1 MENGRNMVRS
11 EEEALNFDQYSI
23 EELKQLLG
31 IERLMYEVFA
41 ASVVIADQ
49 RKQRGNE
56 VNCFNT
62 RSLCERKIEK
72 ICESA
77 EELGIPLFDTLFSE
91 QVVVELLERVSE
103 ENALFEANQRKSEIT
118 KFTMGSFLEQFPDV
132 KVGPLLGF
140 GVMNCASKVMLLSH
154 CGESCEGLE
163 DALREVPTDKFFG
176 EEAMKKIVS
185 NPFLSPE
192 SQALFLVYVMGH
204 YKGGCTTGKQ
214 QPLRSAAQYLYFQD
228 SKYMDAIQER
238 DLCTFAKSDLDV
250 ILENDLL
257 IPPSEE
263 KLSYLRLLFASD
275 PCTPMTAHSSS
286 SKASVTE
293 QESPKIYGKFTIQ
306 K

>member
-1 MENGRNMVRS
+1 METGKKMARS
-11 EEEALNFDQYSI
+11 EEESLNFDQYSI

-49 RKQRGNE
+49 RNQRGNE
-56 VNCFNT
+56 VHCFNT

-77 EELGIPLFDTLFSE
+77 KKLRIPLFDTLFSE

-118 KFTMGSFLEQFPDV
+118 KFTIGSFLEQFPNV

-154 CGESCEGLE
+154 CGESCEGLK
-163 DALREVPTDKFFG
+163 DALREIPTDKFFN
-176 EEAMKKIVS
+176 EEAMKKIIE

-204 YKGGCTTGKQ
+204 YKSGCKAGKQ

-263 KLSYLRLLFASD
+263 KLSYLKPLFNGDSYSS
-275 PCTPMTAHSSS
+275 MTVSSGEQKNSSS
-286 SKASVTE
+286 D
-293 QESPKIYGKFTIQ
+293 QESPKVYGKFTIQ